1 MSRGGSG
8 EIVVLARGLGR
19 AVGGALIF
27 SLPMLMTM
35 EMWQLGTAVDR
46 PRLVLLLIINLPL
59 LVALS
64 RHVGFER
71 TSNLR
76 EDIRDALM
84 AYGIG
89 VLFAA
94 GGLAVFG
101 VIGPGMPL
109 DEIAGKVAI
118 QAMPASFGAL
128 LGRSQLGGAQPG
140 EEGAGADASYSGEL
154 FLMAVGAL
162 FLSLNVAPTEE
173 MVLISYLMTEWHAI
187 AMVAASLIV
196 MHGFIYSLGFAGTE
210 ALPEGTSGWQAF
222 IRFTLVGYA
231 IALLI
236 SLYALWTFGRTD
248 GAGLEPVLMSAI
260 VLAFPAAVGAAA
272 ARLIL

>member
-64 RHVGFER
+64 RHAGFER
-71 TSNLR
+71 TASLW
-76 EDIRDALM
+76 EDIRDALI

-196 MHGFIYSLGFAGTE
+196 MHGFVYSLGFAGTE